1 MSVGPR
7 PKKFNI
13 VRKVH
18 GHTKICE
25 YSVLDQK
32 HPPWANLAQKIKS
45 PSLGIQ
51 FGIQTNSNIKNSIV
65 MLTFFAFHQ
74 KNPFWK
80 NLVQKI
86 KIDSFSW
93 NLVSILIRIC
103 KIWWC
108 CSLFP
113 FSTENTI
120 FGANLVQKIKIVSL
134 SWNLVPKLIWTCT
147 IQRWC

>member
-7 PKKFNI
+7 PKKLNI

-18 GHTKICE
+18 GHTKRCE

-32 HPPWANLAQKIKS
+32 HPPWGNLTQKIKI
-45 PSLGIQ
+45 PSL
-51 FGIQTNSNIKNSIV
+51 GIQTNSNIKNSIV
-65 MLTFFAFHQ
+65 MLTFFVFHQ

-103 KIWWC
+103 KFDGAVHFFHFRPKIPFLEQIW
-108 CSLFP
+108 SKR
-113 FSTENTI
+113 S
-120 FGANLVQKIKIVSL
+120 KL
-134 SWNLVPKLIWTCT
+134 SVWAEIWYLN
-147 IQRWC
+147 